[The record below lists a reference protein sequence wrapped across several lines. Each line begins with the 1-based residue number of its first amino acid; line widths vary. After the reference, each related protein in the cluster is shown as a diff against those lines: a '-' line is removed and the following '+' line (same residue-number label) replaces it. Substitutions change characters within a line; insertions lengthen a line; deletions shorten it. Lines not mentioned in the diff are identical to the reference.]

1 MKRNLM
7 NYKTTIPALLAIIAV
22 GLYWFDV
29 ITQEQLTT
37 GVTLFT
43 TLGLIGA
50 KDA

>member
-7 NYKTTIPALLAIIAV
+7 NYKTTVPALLAVVAV
-22 GLYWFDV
+22 GLYWFKVIDV
-29 ITQEQLTT
+29 EQLTT
-37 GVTLFT
+37 GVTLLT